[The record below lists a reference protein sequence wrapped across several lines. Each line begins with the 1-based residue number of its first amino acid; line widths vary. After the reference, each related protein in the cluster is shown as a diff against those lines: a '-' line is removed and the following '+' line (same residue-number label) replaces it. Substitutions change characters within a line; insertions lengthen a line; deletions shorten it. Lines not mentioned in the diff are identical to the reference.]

1 MLGRGIFHGKSVLCR
16 VDGQLRSYHLV
27 LEAAPNGA
35 VWFKTG
41 MAGSKESI
49 DKIIAEHSARSLTPP
64 NDGEQGSASQNNSAI
79 TINRLSEA
87 LGFVKEIFS
96 IRWLAKMP
104 KRQT

>member
-49 DKIIAEHSARSLTPP
+49 DKIIAEHSANALRLLPPFLPPFFIEKRVIMRITADSLSGLK
-64 NDGEQGSASQNNSAI
+64 DG
-79 TINRLSEA
+79 
-87 LGFVKEIFS
+87 K
-96 IRWLAKMP
+96 
-104 KRQT
+104 